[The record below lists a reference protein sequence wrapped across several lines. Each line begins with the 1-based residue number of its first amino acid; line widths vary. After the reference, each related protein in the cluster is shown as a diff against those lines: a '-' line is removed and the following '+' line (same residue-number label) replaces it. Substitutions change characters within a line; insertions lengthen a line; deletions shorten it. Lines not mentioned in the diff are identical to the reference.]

1 LRYRFFRKI
10 SVFLKNIDGGP
21 RGLPITQKKFV
32 KNFIDASIFNVRP
45 SSIGD
50 ISGVERRC
58 VNRTLFRLKRG
69 ASLVVRLVVAFFV
82 SSAASVFRASG
93 SSRKFARSVERREL

>member
-1 LRYRFFRKI
+1 LRYLFFRKI
-10 SVFLKNIDGGP
+10 SVFLKNINGGP
-21 RGLPITQKKFV
+21 RGLPITPKKFV

-58 VNRTLFRLKRG
+58 VNRTLLRLKRG
-69 ASLVVRLVVAFFV
+69 ASLVVRLVAVLFV
-82 SSAASVFRASG
+82 SRSG
-93 SSRKFARSVERREL
+93 ALRNSTRFVERREL